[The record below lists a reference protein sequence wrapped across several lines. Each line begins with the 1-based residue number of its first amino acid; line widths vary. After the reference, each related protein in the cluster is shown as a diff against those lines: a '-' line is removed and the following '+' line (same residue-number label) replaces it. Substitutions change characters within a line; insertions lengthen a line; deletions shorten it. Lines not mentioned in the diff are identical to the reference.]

1 MSDASTPGPTP
12 TGYQR
17 SAGGGFMWLPPSA
30 EHLSRLLPQYEVE
43 FLLGRGGMGAVYK
56 GRQKSL
62 NRLVAIKIL
71 PPQME
76 GEDASYLER
85 FKNEAQVMAKF
96 IHPGIVAIHDFGET
110 AEGQLYIVM
119 EYVDGSDV
127 SRMIATQGRLPPE
140 HALAIAAHVCDAL
153 GYAHSHGVIHRDIK
167 PANILINREGA
178 VKVADFGLAKIDEP
192 GASGLTK
199 TGMAMGT
206 PDYIAPEAL
215 VFGSQ
220 VDARADLYAVGVM
233 LYHMLT
239 GEVPRGAFDLPSH
252 RVGID
257 PRFDAIILKA
267 MKMDREERYQSSGA
281 IRHDLDAI
289 LTLPLVRSADAPVRQ
304 QQSSPQGTETQTA
317 DEGIRAPLDPSSTR
331 PRNSKSKATMIA
343 LASTAAV
350 LATGAFM
357 VLKPSSAPSRATA
370 AGATAVGRA
379 DESGVTATAPQDA
392 AAPKWSAPAKPRR
405 ESSVRSDEPSNTTA
419 QGTVRTTIQAAPPA
433 KPILVAQTNTK
444 PKLAPDTQLG
454 QSAPAAPSPARKPDP
469 TKWVKLDPKVD
480 FWSNKGVAQKGDAW
494 VIGGSRLRSK
504 RTASDCAIRA
514 RLEGPDGLAQGV
526 ALRISDAGFYQ
537 LEIKGKDV
545 LLLRV
550 NTTTAP
556 FKYDHLK
563 RFEGAVANIPAEGV
577 VLGFSAIGDELKA
590 WLGEKELGSFIDST
604 YKDGNF
610 GCVAAEAVTFRDI
623 EYQIL
628 DDTTSPA
635 AVVAQASAAPAPP
648 AAPPAVTLPPE
659 LTTLQQ
665 QYDKL
670 LLERVTGIYDADV
683 AKLNAGYL
691 AGLDRAAAAA
701 QSAGQLDTVLALT
714 AEKKLLEAKQP
725 VPATDD
731 AKTPEALKNL
741 RTIYRTSLAKLDEQ
755 RTANHTA
762 LLTPYTTRLK
772 QVEADLTKAGRI
784 PDAVAVKTY
793 RESLG
798 TIPVPSAPAAAAAT
812 APAAAVPMKETPAPT
827 ASKTNEPPKNIKGDD
842 RKAAEWVLS
851 NWSKS
856 SLWVDEKHISKLEEL
871 PKGKISVNH
880 ISIDARF
887 CKNGTP
893 AAADFQVLAGLSKL
907 RYLQLSGF
915 DLKDDDLAF
924 IRTLPGL
931 TELLLYRLN
940 LSDAFIPHL
949 TGLRGLSR
957 LDINECP
964 SFTGSTLDQLAA
976 LPQLSSI
983 RTWKCPV
990 TDAAVPGIAK
1000 LSKIEALN
1008 LEATRITDA
1017 CLPAIHGMKQIRRL
1031 SINSTK
1037 ITPAGLAATP
1047 MPHIEFLG
1055 VNKLS
1060 GRPLREIAPVIAPAF
1075 PNVFVVQISYEVE
1088 AAEDIAALAHFKK
1101 LKGLDVYGSVAN
1113 AAWAGLAELRDLA
1126 GMTYDWASPLPDE
1139 ALPVLAGLKKLKRLT
1154 LRGGIPSDA
1163 ALAAFKKQRPDVKV
1177 EQ

>member
-1 MSDASTPGPTP
+1 MWMATLLDHCHRNTLLALPRPPSQNCCRMSDASTPGPTP

-43 FLLGRGGMGAVYK
+43 CLLGRGGMGAVYR

-76 GEDASYLER
+76 DEDASYLER
-85 FKNEAQVMAKF
+85 FKNEAQIMAKF

-153 GYAHSHGVIHRDIK
+153 SYAHSHGVIHRDIK
-167 PANILINREGA
+167 PANILINHEGA
-178 VKVADFGLAKIDEP
+178 VKVADFGLAKVDEP
-192 GASGLTK
+192 GATGLTK

-239 GEVPRGAFDLPSH
+239 GEVPRGAFDLPS
-252 RVGID
+252 RRLGTD

-267 MKMDREERYQSSGA
+267 MKMDREERYQSSSA
-281 IRHDLDAI
+281 IRQDLDAI
-289 LTLPLVRSADAPVRQ
+289 LSMPLLRSADAHVRQ
-304 QQSSPQGTETQTA
+304 QQSSPQGTKTQTA
-317 DEGIRAPLDPSSTR
+317 DEGVRAPLDPSSNR

-350 LATGAFM
+350 LATGAIL
-357 VLKPSSAPSRATA
+357 VLKQSKVDAENAPQSQNSAQESQATSAAKQSGPLSRSEAEIA
-370 AGATAVGRA
+370 SQRLPEGRA
-379 DESGVTATAPQDA
+379 ERGNPLSG
-392 AAPKWSAPAKPRR
+392 PAKDAKP
-405 ESSVRSDEPSNTTA
+405 TA
-419 QGTVRTTIQAAPPA
+419 QGIPSGASQVRTTLPAAPPA
-433 KPILVAQTNTK
+433 KPVLVAQANTT
-444 PKLAPDTQLG
+444 PKLGQAADEKAVPRPDHRT
-454 QSAPAAPSPARKPDP
+454 DP
-469 TKWVKLDPKVD
+469 V
-480 FWSNKGVAQKGDAW
+480 
-494 VIGGSRLRSK
+494 
-504 RTASDCAIRA
+504 
-514 RLEGPDGLAQGV
+514 
-526 ALRISDAGFYQ
+526 
-537 LEIKGKDV
+537 
-545 LLLRV
+545 
-550 NTTTAP
+550 
-556 FKYDHLK
+556 
-563 RFEGAVANIPAEGV
+563 
-577 VLGFSAIGDELKA
+577 
-590 WLGEKELGSFIDST
+590 
-604 YKDGNF
+604 
-610 GCVAAEAVTFRDI
+610 
-623 EYQIL
+623 
-628 DDTTSPA
+628 SPA
-635 AVVAQASAAPAPP
+635 A
-648 AAPPAVTLPPE
+648 PAVTLPPE

-670 LLERVTGIYDADV
+670 LVERVTGIYDADV

-701 QSAGQLDTVLALT
+701 QSAGQLDTVLAIQK
-714 AEKKLLEAKQP
+714 EKKLVQGGGVANSPSGSRDLASP
-725 VPATDD
+725 APSAVPATDD
-731 AKTPEALKNL
+731 EKTPEALKNL
-741 RTIYRTSLAKLDEQ
+741 RTIYRTSLTKLDEQ

-762 LLTPYTTRLK
+762 LLTPYVTRLK
-772 QVEADLTKAGRI
+772 QIEADLTKTGRI
-784 PDAVAVKTY
+784 PDAVAVKSY
-793 RESLG
+793 REGLG
-798 TIPVPSAPAAAAAT
+798 TIPVPSAPAVVAAT
-812 APAAAVPMKETPAPT
+812 APAAAVPMNETPTPT
-827 ASKTNEPPKNIKGDD
+827 ASKTKELTKNIKGDD

-856 SLWVDEKHISKLEEL
+856 SLWVDERIVSSLEEL

-893 AAADFQVLAGLSKL
+893 AAADFQVLAGLPKL

-931 TELLLYRLN
+931 TELLLSKLN

-957 LDINECP
+957 LEINDCP

-1000 LSKIEALN
+1000 LPKIESLI
-1008 LEATRITDA
+1008 LETTRITDA
-1017 CLPAIHGMKQIRRL
+1017 CLPAIQGMKQMRKL
-1031 SINSTK
+1031 FINSTK

-1047 MPHIEFLG
+1047 MPQIEHLG
-1055 VNKLS
+1055 ANKLS
-1060 GRPLREIAPVIAPAF
+1060 GRPLREIAPIIAPAF
-1075 PNVFVVQISYEVE
+1075 PNVFVIQISYDVE

-1101 LKGLDVYGSVAN
+1101 LKGLDLYGSVAN
-1113 AAWAGLAELRDLA
+1113 AAWAGLAELQTLA

-1154 LRGGIPSDA
+1154 IKNGTPSETS
-1163 ALAAFKKQRPDVKV
+1163 LAAFKKQRPDVKV
-1177 EQ
+1177 EP